1 MGKSGIYVNKTA
13 QAIIAAN
20 AGADPYVT
28 PLLLHHKMLQIRG
41 YPKGCAPSDT
51 TRLDWSDEIVDGIKR
66 LQC

>member
-20 AGADPYVT
+20 AGTDRYVT
-28 PLLLHHKMLQIRG
+28 PLLLHHEMLHIRRN
-41 YPKGCAPSDT
+41 PNGCAPSDT
-51 TRLDWSDEIVDGIKR
+51 TRLVWSDEIVDEIKR